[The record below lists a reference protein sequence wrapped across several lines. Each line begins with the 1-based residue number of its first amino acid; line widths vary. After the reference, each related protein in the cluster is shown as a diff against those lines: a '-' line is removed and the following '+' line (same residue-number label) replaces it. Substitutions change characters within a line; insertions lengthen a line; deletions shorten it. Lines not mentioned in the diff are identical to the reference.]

1 MRHANKRR
9 RATPVL
15 SANDATEPSGP
26 ATPAAPATSAVLFD
40 ADGDDQEVEL
50 DAIDLAT
57 LSERQ
62 LLWIDQQG
70 EPSPELLRAL
80 GLTSALR
87 VIAEGG
93 DRPRVQNFGDWFLLR
108 VIAIACA
115 QLPCAQPL
123 QFSGE
128 VLTLLVGR
136 NFVVSL
142 HRQPL
147 EYMAQLRERE
157 RADTRIGVLS
167 AESFTASLL
176 DWQMTTY
183 FDAVA
188 QLEEEVDRLEVQLLT
203 QPVLRERVPELAV
216 LRRSASRL
224 RRLLAPHRVVY
235 AAMARPDFRPDD
247 DEQEQAQLR
256 ALSDR
261 FERTL
266 DAVEAARELVIGS
279 FELFATRTA
288 QRTNETMRV
297 LTFVTVLLGSL
308 SVLAGVL
315 GMNFEAPIFH
325 SGSRGFFATI
335 GLMSLV
341 VITAVVMAKR
351 RHWF

>member
-9 RATPVL
+9 RAAPAL
-15 SANDATEPSGP
+15 AANDATEPSGP
-26 ATPAAPATSAVLFD
+26 AIPAAAATRAVLFD

-50 DAIDLAT
+50 DAVDLAT

-87 VIAEGG
+87 VLEEGG

-115 QLPCAQPL
+115 QPL

-128 VLTLLVGR
+128 TLTLLVGR

-147 EYMAQLRERE
+147 AYMAQLRERE

-224 RRLLAPHRVVY
+224 RRLLAPHRIVY

-261 FERTL
+261 FERAL

-315 GMNFEAPIFH
+315 GMNFEAPIFL
-325 SGSRGFFATI
+325 SGARGFFATI
-335 GLMSLV
+335 GLMSLI

>member
-1 MRHANKRR
+1 MRHTNKRR
-9 RATPVL
+9 RAAP
-15 SANDATEPSGP
+15 ANGGATEPSGP
-26 ATPAAPATSAVLFD
+26 ATPAAPATRAVLFD

-50 DAIDLAT
+50 DAVDLAT

-70 EPSPELLRAL
+70 DPSPELLRAL
-80 GLTSALR
+80 GLLSALR
-87 VIAEGG
+87 VIEEGS

-108 VIAIACA
+108 VIAIA
-115 QLPCAQPL
+115 CAQPL

-203 QPVLRERVPELAV
+203 RPILRERMPELAV

-261 FERTL
+261 FERAL
-266 DAVEAARELVIGS
+266 DAVEAARDLVIGS

-325 SGSRGFFATI
+325 SGARGFFATI
-335 GLMSLV
+335 ALMSLI
-341 VITAVVMAKR
+341 VITAVVVAKR

>member
-1 MRHANKRR
+1 MRHTNKRR
-9 RATPVL
+9 RAAPALV
-15 SANDATEPSGP
+15 ANDAEPSDP
-26 ATPAAPATSAVLFD
+26 ATPAAPATRAVLFD

-50 DAIDLAT
+50 DAVDLAT

-80 GLTSALR
+80 GLASALR
-87 VIAEGG
+87 VLEEGG

-115 QLPCAQPL
+115 QPL

-128 VLTLLVGR
+128 AMTLLVGR

-203 QPVLRERVPELAV
+203 RPILRERMPELAV

-261 FERTL
+261 FERAL
-266 DAVEAARELVIGS
+266 DAVEAARDLVIGS

-325 SGSRGFFATI
+325 SGARGFFATI
-335 GLMSLV
+335 ALMSLI
-341 VITAVVMAKR
+341 VITAVVVAKR

>member
-1 MRHANKRR
+1 MKPGNKRR
-9 RATPVL
+9 QAVPA
-15 SANDATEPSGP
+15 SDAAKP
-26 ATPAAPATSAVLFD
+26 ARPAPAAPVTRAVLFD
-40 ADGDDQEVEL
+40 ADGDDQEVEP
-50 DAIDLAT
+50 DAVDLAT

-87 VIAEGG
+87 VLEDGG

-108 VIAIACA
+108 VIAVGCA
-115 QLPCAQPL
+115 RPL

-128 VLTLLVGR
+128 ALTLLVGR

-147 EYMAQLRERE
+147 EYVAQLGERE

-203 QPVLRERVPELAV
+203 QPILRERVPELAV

-224 RRLLAPHRVVY
+224 RRLLAPHRIVY

-261 FERTL
+261 FERAL

-315 GMNFEAPIFH
+315 GMNFQAPIFD
-325 SGSRGFFATI
+325 SGARGFFATI

-341 VITAVVMAKR
+341 VITAVVLAKR
-351 RHWF
+351 RRWL